1 VQAPALEALGARLSR
16 IFEWL
21 AGAIASAALLV
32 GGSMLLMTSMGGW
45 HDTLGD
51 LMVISGI
58 SGMLIIRVAVWL
70 RNRRSRR

>member
-1 VQAPALEALGARLSR
+1 LVAA
-16 IFEWL
+16 
-21 AGAIASAALLV
+21 AALLV
-32 GGSMLLMTSMGGW
+32 GGSMLLMTPMGGW

-58 SGMLIIRVAVWL
+58 FGMLIIHVAAWL